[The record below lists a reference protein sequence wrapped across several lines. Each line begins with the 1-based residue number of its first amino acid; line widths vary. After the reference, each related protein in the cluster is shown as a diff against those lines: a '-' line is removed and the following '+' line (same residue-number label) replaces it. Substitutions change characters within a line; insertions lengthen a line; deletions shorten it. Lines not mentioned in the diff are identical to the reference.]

1 MSDEALL
8 PKDGPAQPTAGDH
21 QNFDGQQIKE
31 TTKLLDETEHQ
42 DDDEYKKFITTH
54 GTKWRIFNLMSMLMF
69 LGIAVGTIAIQ
80 MSYTEDC
87 GSIKTALW
95 LSMACNFMNAVVNF
109 LCMLTIEQKACS
121 SFGWTVFIVFQMT
134 TLLYS

>member
-8 PKDGPAQPTAGDH
+8 PKDGPAQPTAGEP
-21 QNFDGQQIKE
+21 QNFDRLHIKE
-31 TTKLLDETEHQ
+31 TPKLLDVTEHQ
-42 DDDEYKKFITTH
+42 NDDEYKNFITKH

-69 LGIAVGTIAIQ
+69 LGIVGGTIVIQ
-80 MSYTEDC
+80 RYYPEDC

-121 SFGWTVFIVFQMT
+121 SFGWTVFIVF
-134 TLLYS
+134 

>member
-8 PKDGPAQPTAGDH
+8 PKDGPAQPTAGEP
-21 QNFDGQQIKE
+21 QNFDGKQIKE
-31 TTKLLDETEHQ
+31 TPKLLDVTEHQ
-42 DDDEYKKFITTH
+42 DDDEYKNFISKH

-69 LGIAVGTIAIQ
+69 LGIAGGTIVIQ
-80 MSYTEDC
+80 RYYPEDC

-121 SFGWTVFIVFQMT
+121 SFGWTVFIVF
-134 TLLYS
+134 